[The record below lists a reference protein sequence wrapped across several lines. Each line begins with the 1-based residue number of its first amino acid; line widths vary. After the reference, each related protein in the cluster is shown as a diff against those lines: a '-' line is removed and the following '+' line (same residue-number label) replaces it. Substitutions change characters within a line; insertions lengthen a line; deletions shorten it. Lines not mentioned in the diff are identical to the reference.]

1 MGRKET
7 LGDQFC
13 NLNKAN
19 NNFTDQ
25 LSSLPELPQASEE
38 LFQIASYLRAT
49 ENEVY
54 AERASENVIKNKD
67 LMKDNV
73 VVFGTW
79 FVLWRAQVWMSLLV
93 LTPPKLHSEENDGLL
108 TASEVAKLNLNAE
121 LVLLSACNTMS
132 SNLGNLKGL
141 SGLAR
146 AFIYAGARSLLVSYW
161 ELESTAAAQ
170 LTSRMFKFS
179 GNDEKLSRSKALQ
192 LSMISLINDEKTVLS
207 SSTGSF

>member
-1 MGRKET
+1 M
-7 LGDQFC
+7 
-13 NLNKAN
+13 
-19 NNFTDQ
+19 
-25 LSSLPELPQASEE
+25 
-38 LFQIASYLRAT
+38 RAT

-54 AERASENVIKNKD
+54 VRERASENVIKNKD
-67 LMKDNV
+67 LMKYNV
-73 VVFGTW
+73 VAFATHGL
-79 FVLWRAQVWMSLLV
+79 FSGELPGLDEPALV
-93 LTPPKLHSEENDGLL
+93 LTPPKFHSEENDGLL

-192 LSMISLINDEKTVLS
+192 LSMISLINDEENSHFSHPALWAAFSLVGEDS
-207 SSTGSF
+207 SLN